1 MRKRQDNTLPVL
13 THILG
18 WFTGFLGPLIV
29 LLASDDKYVKNHARL
44 SLNWQFSLI
53 IYFIISLVLMLFLI
67 GFFLIFVLIFL
78 NLIFTIIAAVKAGDH
93 KLWKYP
99 MAMPFFKVKI

>member
-1 MRKRQDNTLPVL
+1 
-13 THILG
+13 
-18 WFTGFLGPLIV
+18 
-29 LLASDDKYVKNHARL
+29 
-44 SLNWQFSLI
+44 
-53 IYFIISLVLMLFLI
+53 MLFLI